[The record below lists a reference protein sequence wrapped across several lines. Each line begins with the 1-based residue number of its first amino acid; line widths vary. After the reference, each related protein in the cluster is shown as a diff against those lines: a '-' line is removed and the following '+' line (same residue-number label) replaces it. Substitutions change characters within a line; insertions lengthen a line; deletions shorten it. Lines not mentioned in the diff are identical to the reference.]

1 MRRRA
6 TCGASWSAWASRR
19 ATSRPA
25 VESVEVRPAPGGVSL
40 DVTFEAP
47 ERVSAYM
54 DAVSAGDFERAELVM
69 SAREG

>member
-1 MRRRA
+1 
-6 TCGASWSAWASRR
+6 
-19 ATSRPA
+19 
-25 VESVEVRPAPGGVSL
+25 VEVRPAPGGVSL